1 MDRIALRDAV
11 YKLEHLASA
20 NEAAESF
27 AYEQGVRQFNSLLE
41 LAKSLYPNRVDIQA
55 VRVYEHPTL
64 VRNHE
69 FMDAVLRLRFA
80 LELRPSSST
89 GEILAQVQLPSDAP
103 DDVVLDMRE
112 LEGAINLEL
121 TKTVMLLA
129 GSIAEALL
137 ISRHP
142 DNSNRGPGLSRLVQ
156 QARDQRLF
164 GKDTLR
170 NLETLVDYRDL
181 IHPRAEKRNQT
192 FRNQARV
199 DAAVTAI
206 KLLCS
211 ELEDTTVRFT

>member
-11 YKLEHLASA
+11 YKPEHLTYA
-20 NEAAESF
+20 NENESY
-27 AYEQGVRQFNSLLE
+27 AYEQAVRQFNSLLE
-41 LAKSLYPNRVDIQA
+41 LAKSLYPNRVDIQGMRGYGNEYFVHKDILA
-55 VRVYEHPTL
+55 
-64 VRNHE
+64 
-69 FMDAVLRLRFA
+69 DAVLRLKSA
-80 LELRPSSST
+80 LDLRPFSSA
-89 GEILAQVQLPSDAP
+89 GEILAQVQLPPDAP

-112 LEGAINLEL
+112 LEGAISLEL
-121 TKTVMLLA
+121 MKTALLLA

-142 DNSNRGPGLSRLVQ
+142 DSSNKGPGLNRLVQ

-164 GKDTLR
+164 GRDTLR

-199 DAAVTAI
+199 DVAVTAI
-206 KLLCS
+206 KLLCY
-211 ELEDTTVRFT
+211 ELEDITVRFT

>member
-11 YKLEHLASA
+11 YKLDHLTSGTQS
-20 NEAAESF
+20 EVI
-27 AYEQGVRQFNSLLE
+27 AYEQGVLQFNSLLE

-55 VRVYEHPTL
+55 MQVYEYASL
-64 VRNHE
+64 VPNHK
-69 FMDAVLRLRFA
+69 FTDAVIRLKYA
-80 LELRPSSST
+80 LDLRPLSSA

-103 DDVVLDMRE
+103 GDVVLDMRE
-112 LEGAINLEL
+112 LEGAISLEL
-121 TKTVMLLA
+121 TKTALLIA

-181 IHPRAEKRNQT
+181 IHPRAERRNQT

-199 DAAVTAI
+199 DAAVTAV

>member
-11 YKLEHLASA
+11 YKLDYLTSGTQS
-20 NEAAESF
+20 EAI

-55 VRVYEHPTL
+55 IQEYEHPSL
-64 VRNHE
+64 IPNHK
-69 FMDAVLRLRFA
+69 FTDAVIRLKYA
-80 LELRPSSST
+80 LDLRPLSSA

-112 LEGAINLEL
+112 LEGAISLEL
-121 TKTVMLLA
+121 TKTALLLA

-142 DNSNRGPGLSRLVQ
+142 DNSNRGPGLSLLVQ

-181 IHPRAEKRNQT
+181 IHPRAERRNQT

>member
-1 MDRIALRDAV
+1 
-11 YKLEHLASA
+11 
-20 NEAAESF
+20 
-27 AYEQGVRQFNSLLE
+27 LL
-41 LAKSLYPNRVDIQA
+41 I
-55 VRVYEHPTL
+55 
-64 VRNHE
+64 
-69 FMDAVLRLRFA
+69 
-80 LELRPSSST
+80 
-89 GEILAQVQLPSDAP
+89 
-103 DDVVLDMRE
+103 
-112 LEGAINLEL
+112 
-121 TKTVMLLA
+121 A

-181 IHPRAEKRNQT
+181 IHPRAERRNQT

>member
-11 YKLEHLASA
+11 YQLAQSNFA
-20 NEAAESF
+20 SEGGVF
-27 AYEQGVRQFNSLLE
+27 AYEQAVRQFNSLLE
-41 LAKSLYPNRVDIQA
+41 LAKSLYPNRVDIQGIQGYTSLYI
-55 VRVYEHPTL
+55 VYKDIFAD
-64 VRNHE
+64 VI
-69 FMDAVLRLRFA
+69 LRLKSA
-80 LELRPSSST
+80 LDLRPFSSA
-89 GEILAQVQLPSDAP
+89 GEILAQVQLPPNAP

-112 LEGAINLEL
+112 LEGAISLEL
-121 TKTVMLLA
+121 TKTALLLA

-164 GKDTLR
+164 GRDTLR

-181 IHPRAEKRNQT
+181 IHPRAERRNQT

-206 KLLCS
+206 KLLCY
-211 ELEDTTVRFT
+211 ELEDTTVHFT